1 MGMIGDAAT
10 DMTDLSIMDLGPRRE
25 LPDLARATRL
35 RHLEIVLNSS
45 WSSLQPAKAGSSLF
59 RAVFDNLARRGNCSC
74 HDDKLCGCVSRE
86 ERQRLWSMV
95 VLDVGSVSGAAVG
108 NLVSDGEKLLALKAA
123 VMKEWEVE
131 TND

>member
-1 MGMIGDAAT
+1 
-10 DMTDLSIMDLGPRRE
+10 
-25 LPDLARATRL
+25 
-35 RHLEIVLNSS
+35 
-45 WSSLQPAKAGSSLF
+45 
-59 RAVFDNLARRGNCSC
+59 
-74 HDDKLCGCVSRE
+74 
-86 ERQRLWSMV
+86 MV